1 MTEASS
7 SLSAVFAQS
16 NGADIATNFFSDSVK
31 SKFARKHKPEEFNIT
46 STVKDGDDADND
58 ADDDGSVKPLDD
70 IRTLR
75 NNEKKRKRYENRSNK
90 FAKTNEGIRAVAST
104 AAAST
109 DAVTTAGADSND
121 ETTTVAIAEHDNS
134 ENHKG
139 DDDCTIFV
147 GNVPITESIK
157 TVTKFFK
164 SYGEIVS
171 VRLRS
176 VPISGAK
183 VDEAGNQNLV
193 RKVCVN
199 SKQFG
204 EQKGSFNAYV
214 RFGDATSATEALQ
227 ANNSLFGSRH
237 VRVDRVHPTLF
248 DPRRSI
254 FLGNL
259 PHYADEEELRE
270 YFAKSLAN
278 GHDDIEGLRIIR
290 DPNTLVGKGI
300 GYLLLKDRDA
310 VFKALQ
316 LDKSVFKKRWALRV
330 SVCGKRTKRDHARE
344 ENQTQSKGDS
354 ERSATSDDEKAG
366 SSRVTSKAKVVDK
379 SPVVSINASYAMKRI
394 KMKSSSTRNQLL
406 KERNQKNNK
415 KGKRLGGVIKRA
427 MKASRA

>member
-1 MTEASS
+1 
-7 SLSAVFAQS
+7 
-16 NGADIATNFFSDSVK
+16 
-31 SKFARKHKPEEFNIT
+31 
-46 STVKDGDDADND
+46 
-58 ADDDGSVKPLDD
+58 
-70 IRTLR
+70 
-75 NNEKKRKRYENRSNK
+75 
-90 FAKTNEGIRAVAST
+90 
-104 AAAST
+104 
-109 DAVTTAGADSND
+109 
-121 ETTTVAIAEHDNS
+121 
-134 ENHKG
+134 
-139 DDDCTIFV
+139 
-147 GNVPITESIK
+147 
-157 TVTKFFK
+157 
-164 SYGEIVS
+164 
-171 VRLRS
+171 

-214 RFGDATSATEALQ
+214 RFGDAISATEALQ

-344 ENQTQSKGDS
+344 DQSRGDS
-354 ERSATSDDEKAG
+354 ERSTASDDERA
-366 SSRVTSKAKVVDK
+366 SSRVAISKAKVTDK

-406 KERNQKNNK
+406 KERNQKNSK

>member
-7 SLSAVFAQS
+7 SFVSLSAVFPQTT
-16 NGADIATNFFSDSVK
+16 GANTATNFFSDLVK

-46 STVKDGDDADND
+46 STVKEDGDDDVN
-58 ADDDGSVKPLDD
+58 DDDGSVNTVDD

-104 AAAST
+104 VAVASADGTTNVAT
-109 DAVTTAGADSND
+109 DCNEETTA
-121 ETTTVAIAEHDNS
+121 VAIVELDNS
-134 ENHKG
+134 AKHKD

-164 SYGEIVS
+164 SYGEIMS

-214 RFGDATSATEALQ
+214 RFGDAISATEALQ

-344 ENQTQSKGDS
+344 DQSRGDS
-354 ERSATSDDEKAG
+354 ERSAASDDERA
-366 SSRVTSKAKVVDK
+366 SSRVAISKAKVTDK

-406 KERNQKNNK
+406 KERNQKNSK

>member
-7 SLSAVFAQS
+7 SFVSLSAVFPHTT
-16 NGADIATNFFSDSVK
+16 GANTANNFFSDLVK

-46 STVKDGDDADND
+46 STVKEDGDDDVN
-58 ADDDGSVKPLDD
+58 DDDGSVNPVDD

-104 AAAST
+104 VASADGTTNAAT
-109 DAVTTAGADSND
+109 DCNEEATA
-121 ETTTVAIAEHDNS
+121 VAIVELDNS
-134 ENHKG
+134 AKHKD

-147 GNVPITESIK
+147 GNVPLTESIK

-164 SYGEIVS
+164 SYGEIMS

-214 RFGDATSATEALQ
+214 RFGDAISATEALQ

-316 LDKSVFKKRWALRV
+316 LDNSVFKKRWALRV

-344 ENQTQSKGDS
+344 DQSRNDS
-354 ERSATSDDEKAG
+354 ERSAASDDERA
-366 SSRVTSKAKVVDK
+366 SSRVTISKAKVVDK

-406 KERNQKNNK
+406 KERNQKNSK

>member
-1 MTEASS
+1 MTEASSS
-7 SLSAVFAQS
+7 SLSAVFPQAI
-16 NGADIATNFFSDSVK
+16 GANIATNFFSDSIK

-46 STVKDGDDADND
+46 STVKKDGDDD
-58 ADDDGSVKPLDD
+58 ADDDDGGSVNPLDD

-90 FAKTNEGIRAVAST
+90 FAKTNEGIRAVALT
-104 AAAST
+104 AATST
-109 DAVTTAGADSND
+109 DGVTNAATDSNEETTAVT
-121 ETTTVAIAEHDNS
+121 IAEPFDNS
-134 ENHKG
+134 AKHKD

-164 SYGEIVS
+164 SYGEIES

-330 SVCGKRTKRDHARE
+330 SVCGKRTKRDHGRE
-344 ENQTQSKGDS
+344 DQSRGDS
-354 ERSATSDDEKAG
+354 ERSAASDDDRAG
-366 SSRVTSKAKVVDK
+366 SRVMSKAKVADSK